1 MLRLVNG
8 AVNAAYDAMEAWLAE
23 DLYVFELGSVGLT
36 FGSCKN
42 SMLYVRVR

>member
-8 AVNAAYDAMEAWLAE
+8 AVHAAYDAVEARLAE
-23 DLYVFELGSVGLT
+23 DLYVFELVSVVLT